1 MFEFRK
7 EIMTSNSFRAQFMK
21 QIDSYI
27 VFLFTSRYD
36 KLVIDPLTDYVNNV
50 VYKSMIRKYDSMLT
64 ISSVTKTNLNDNYTE
79 LFFVKQTFNKARLY
93 LESVNHD
100 ISLSTLIGNVLSIF
114 NELYQKYKQGLG
126 RKDEIKF
133 DYNDFDNVI
142 YMSFIIPFYDIIRDF
157 DWNLV
162 KTL

>member
-1 MFEFRK
+1 
-7 EIMTSNSFRAQFMK
+7 
-21 QIDSYI
+21 
-27 VFLFTSRYD
+27 
-36 KLVIDPLTDYVNNV
+36 
-50 VYKSMIRKYDSMLT
+50 
-64 ISSVTKTNLNDNYTE
+64 
-79 LFFVKQTFNKARLY
+79 

-114 NELYQKYKQGLG
+114 NDLFQKYKQGLG